1 MTRNRQIS
9 LFEESAA
16 ARPAAQ
22 ASVPPDSESPIPEPP
37 PLAEPDVPDTSDIA
51 QEPAI
56 PDGSSR
62 ERAISIADL
71 NAAARGIIE
80 GSFTRLWVVGEI
92 SNWRASATGHRYFTL
107 RDENAE
113 LRSVMFQGDARR
125 LPAEPED
132 GMEVLAYG
140 QVTLY
145 ERRGSFEFI
154 VRALE
159 GKGRDGLWRIAFEK
173 LKQKLGD
180 EGLLDPARKRRL
192 PTIPARVAV
201 VTSLTGAA
209 LRDVMT
215 VVRRRAPWTHLLLC
229 DCRVQGEG
237 AAEQI
242 GSALRAVSRREDVDV
257 IILTRGGGSVE
268 DLWSFNEEVVARAI
282 AACPVPVVSAVG
294 HEVDITIADL
304 VADVRAPTP
313 SAAAELVVPDRDEIG
328 SRIRRLKD
336 RLIDSLRRR
345 TDRGVDTSR
354 RLEEQLLRAMDA
366 RLERWAERMARQADR
381 LDALSPLGTLRR
393 GYAVPLGVEGEVLR
407 RLAMFR
413 TGGTFRLRVV
423 DGVVHCTAE
432 ETEDLEAELEE

>member
-1 MTRNRQIS
+1 MTQNRQIS

-16 ARPAAQ
+16 AQRAAPA
-22 ASVPPDSESPIPEPP
+22 SPGPDEPSS
-37 PLAEPDVPDTSDIA
+37 PDVVETR
-51 QEPAI
+51 
-56 PDGSSR
+56 DGSSR
-62 ERAISIADL
+62 ETAISIAEL
-71 NAAARGIIE
+71 NARARGIIE
-80 GSFTRLWVVGEI
+80 GSFDRLWVVGEI

-107 RDENAE
+107 RDEKAE

-132 GMEVLAYG
+132 GMEVVAFG

-145 ERRGSFEFI
+145 EPRGSFEFI

-159 GKGRDGLWRIAFEK
+159 GKGRDGLWRVAFEK
-173 LKQKLGD
+173 LKQKLEQ
-180 EGLLDPARKRRL
+180 EGLLDAERKRRL
-192 PTIPARVAV
+192 PAIPARVAV

-215 VVRRRAPWTHLLLC
+215 VIRRRAPWTHLLLC

-237 AAEQI
+237 AAEHI
-242 GSALRAVSRREDVDV
+242 GRALRAVSRRADVDV

-268 DLWSFNEEVVARAI
+268 DLWSFNEEIVARAI
-282 AACPVPVVSAVG
+282 AASPVPVVSAVG
-294 HEVDITIADL
+294 HETDVTIADL

-313 SAAAELVVPDRDEIG
+313 SAAAELVVPDREQIR

-336 RLIDSLRRR
+336 RLVDSLRRR
-345 TDRGVDTSR
+345 TDRGVDTSK
-354 RLEEQLLRAMDA
+354 RLEAQLLRAVDS
-366 RLERWAERMARQADR
+366 RLERWAERIARQADR

-393 GYAVPLGVEGEVLR
+393 GYAVPLGSKGEVLR

-413 TGGTFRLRVV
+413 SGSSFRLRVV
-423 DGVVHCTAE
+423 DGLVHCS
-432 ETEDLEAELEE
+432 TEDTEDMKPELDD